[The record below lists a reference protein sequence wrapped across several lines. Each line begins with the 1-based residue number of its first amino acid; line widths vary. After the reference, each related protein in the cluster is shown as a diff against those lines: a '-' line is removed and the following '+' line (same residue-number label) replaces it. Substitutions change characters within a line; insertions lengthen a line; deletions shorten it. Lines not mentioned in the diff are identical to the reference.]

1 MIGTYASAA
10 LICAVSLLVGRAI
23 LTLAGRRE
31 WTWLEPAVGFGAV
44 LAATGLLARAPGHGT
59 SSTLALAA
67 LVLVAAAVVWRAAG
81 PLRRHSTGGEAP
93 LAGHSPSAEG
103 RFASGTRPWR
113 EGLPVALV
121 VLVALSIPFAVSG
134 RWGLLGVGFNN
145 DLGLHL
151 AWAEWLRSG
160 FGPAPDPGYPLG
172 PHGLAVATAVVPG
185 INLAQAFLGEIIAIG
200 VMTGLTALGA
210 LRDMSPARR
219 TIAAAL
225 IAVPYLAASYFA
237 QAAFKE
243 LAEALLVL
251 AFAIWL
257 TTLDAARVPADQA
270 RRGDPPDTQPR
281 APRAVSGGPP
291 LLAGLPPLALA
302 GGIFFSYSFAGIAWP
317 VVTLALWSLTL
328 PEVRSALRPRSL
340 LRFLLRPLTLVALL
354 VLAGIAVAVTV
365 GPFGFGSSFNK
376 VAGSNTYGPV
386 SPIEALGIWPAAN
399 YRLDAVGGAQLPVLA
414 GAIAVLALLVGI
426 AWWVNRR
433 ELTIPI
439 ALGAGALLYLASL
452 PTSGDYSQAK
462 ALIIIAP
469 LAMLVAIRP
478 LLTEFPGRRH
488 DRSIPDRRRDDQS
501 NLAGQKGPSADGGG
515 RFGPSSDL
523 LRVGWAVLALVF
535 IGGAVYSSFL
545 ALRDAPV
552 GPPGHGAELQAFLPI
567 VHGQPVLYAG
577 QDRYAAYELL
587 GADTHVPLV
596 EFPDPAVSPNPE
608 KPFDT
613 GDAYSP
619 IDFDSFSRGT
629 LDRFPYVITSRAAWN
644 SQAPPNF
651 KRVSATPSYVLWKR
665 TGPTPEDRHVLLEGT
680 EAGAFAGCAAPELRI
695 LLGGEGRAG
704 LFRDVVI
711 GQKGSWVGGSILG
724 TGATTGLA
732 MQLPAGSWN
741 LSLQYFSP
749 FDLTLSGPGF
759 HERLPAALDGQRPN
773 TISLGNNGQFWPAG
787 RYRSKGGPVV
797 FTLRTAEA
805 SALQSLTGYDGKA
818 YVGELVAVP
827 AKPHRTVP
835 LAQACNQWVDWY
847 EASEAP

>member
-1 MIGTYASAA
+1 VA
-10 LICAVSLLVGRAI
+10 LI
-23 LTLAGRRE
+23 
-31 WTWLEPAVGFGAV
+31 
-44 LAATGLLARAPGHGT
+44 
-59 SSTLALAA
+59 
-67 LVLVAAAVVWRAAG
+67 
-81 PLRRHSTGGEAP
+81 
-93 LAGHSPSAEG
+93 
-103 RFASGTRPWR
+103 
-113 EGLPVALV
+113 

-160 FGPAPDPGYPLG
+160 FGPSPDPGYPLG

-210 LRDMSPARR
+210 LRGMTPGRR
-219 TIAAAL
+219 TIAAAMVAL
-225 IAVPYLAASYFA
+225 PYLAASYFA

-243 LAEALLVL
+243 LAEALMVL

-257 TTLDAARVPADQA
+257 TEFEAL
-270 RRGDPPDTQPR
+270 PPR
-281 APRAVSGGPP
+281 WRER
-291 LLAGLPPLALA
+291 LLFALPPLALIT
-302 GGIFFSYSFAGIAWP
+302 GIFFSYSFAGVAWP

-328 PEVRSALRPRSL
+328 PEVRAALRPRSL
-340 LRFLLRPLTLVALL
+340 LRFLFRPLTLVALV
-354 VLAGIAVAVTV
+354 VLAAIALAVTV

-414 GAIAVLALLVGI
+414 GVIAVLALLAGV
-426 AWWVNRR
+426 AWWVRRR
-433 ELTIPI
+433 EVTIPI

-469 LAMLVAIRP
+469 LAMLVALRP
-478 LLTEFPGRRH
+478 LLEEFPRVVSRGR
-488 DRSIPDRRRDDQS
+488 S
-501 NLAGQKGPSADGGG
+501 LAGPSPLLSAET
-515 RFGPSSDL
+515 PSPAPPL
-523 LRVGWAVLALVF
+523 LRAGWAVLAVAF
-535 IGGAVYSSFL
+535 IAGAVYSSFL

-552 GPPGHGAELQAFLPI
+552 APPGHGSELQAFLLE
-567 VHGQPVLYAG
+567 VKGHPVLYAG

-629 LDRFPYVITSRAAWN
+629 LDRFPFVITSRAAWN

-651 KRVSATPSYVLWKR
+651 KRVAATPSYVLWKQ
-665 TGPTPEDRHVLLEGT
+665 TGPLPDDRHVLLEGT
-680 EAGAFAGCAAPELRI
+680 EAGAFAGCAAPEVRV
-695 LLGGEGRAG
+695 LLGDGGRAG
-704 LFRDVVI
+704 LFPDAVI
-711 GQKGSWVGGSILG
+711 GQKGSWDEGSILG
-724 TGATTGLA
+724 TGAETSQTLS
-732 MQLPAGSWN
+732 LPPGSWN

-749 FDLTLSGPGF
+749 FDLTLSAPGF
-759 HERLPAALDGQRPN
+759 REPLKAALDGQRPN

-787 RYRSKGGPVV
+787 RYESQGGEIR
-797 FTLRTAEA
+797 FTLSTADA
-805 SALQSLTGYDGKA
+805 STLQSLSGYDGKA
-818 YVGELVAVP
+818 YLGELVAVP
-827 AKPHRTVP
+827 AEPHRSVP
-835 LAQACNQWVDWY
+835 LSQACNGWIDWY
-847 EASEAP
+847 EAEAAP